1 MFNTLMKKTFY
12 TISCAGVLLSFSCSP
27 TKDDTALTM
36 RYVAPASEWIE
47 ALPVGNGSLGAM
59 IFGRTDKELIQL
71 NEETLWAGGPVDP
84 DPNPMAPEYLP
95 KVRKAL
101 ANENYGEAKKLLTK
115 MQGYYTESYLPL
127 GDLTLNQRYS
137 GEVSEY
143 VRDLNLAEAVAGV
156 RFKAGGVGYSREVFA
171 SAPDRVIVVSLNAD
185 KKGALDFDFSL
196 EGQLPHTLVPDGDN
210 TLVMDGRAPAHA
222 DPSYLHDSKNP
233 IIYRDDAGMRF
244 RLAAK
249 VITDGTTRA
258 EGKTVKVDGASKA
271 FILIAAATS
280 FNGFDKDPFKDGRDE
295 KALAGTALDRAAS
308 RSLETLRSDHV
319 KDYKSFFD
327 RVSFRLDEPDP
338 AIRKTI
344 PERMKAYF
352 EGGRDKALETLYFQ
366 YCRYLLI
373 SSSRP
378 GGIPA
383 NLQGIWNN
391 EMRPPWSANFTTN
404 INYEMNY
411 WPAEVANLSE
421 MHEPML
427 NYVAKM
433 AVTGAATARNFYNMR
448 GWTVHH
454 NSDVCAQS
462 NPVGNLGGGSPV
474 WANFALGGAWVAQHL
489 FEHYRF
495 TDDKAFL
502 RGYAYPL
509 MKGAAEFVLDWL
521 VEDKNG
527 YLVTSPSTSPENH
540 FIDSEGRQ
548 QAVAVAMTVDMA
560 LIRDLFSNLVDASSV
575 LDADADYR
583 AMLLEKTAKLYP
595 YKIGKKGNLQEWYKD
610 FDDAEPHHRHI
621 SHLVGL
627 YPGRQISPL
636 MTPEYAA
643 ACRRSLELRGDDG
656 TGWAIGW
663 KINTWARLL
672 DGDHAY
678 KLLRNLLR
686 VSKTSATNYGG
697 RGGSYLNLFCAHP
710 PFQIDG
716 NFGGLAG
723 MSEMLLQSHN
733 DEIHLL
739 PALPTEWDKGSI
751 EGLCAR
757 GGFTVTMRW
766 EAGRLK
772 QASILSRSGR
782 ECTVRSDV
790 PLKVAETEYS
800 SKKTSATDGK
810 QYWIT
815 TFASQKDKSYELS
828 AIDIIQ

>member
-1 MFNTLMKKTFY
+1 MTNTLTKKIFY
-12 TISCAGVLLSFSCSP
+12 TVACAGVLFACSP

-36 RYVAPASEWIE
+36 RYNQPASEWVE

-59 IFGRTDKELIQL
+59 IFGRADKELIQL
-71 NEETLWAGGPVDP
+71 NEETLWAGAPVDP
-84 DPNPMAPEYLP
+84 NPNPMAPEYLP
-95 KVRKAL
+95 KARKAL
-101 ANENYGEAKKLLTK
+101 ASENYSEANKLLTK

-127 GDLTLNQRYS
+127 GDLKLNQRYS
-137 GEVSEY
+137 GEVSDY
-143 VRDLNLAEAVAGV
+143 VRDLNLADAVAGV
-156 RFKAGGVGYSREVFA
+156 RFKAGGIGYSREIFA
-171 SAPDRVIVVSLNAD
+171 SAPDKVIVVSLSAD
-185 KKGALDFDFSL
+185 KKGALDFELSL
-196 EGQLPHTLVPDGDN
+196 DGQLPHTLAADSSSN
-210 TLVMDGRAPAHA
+210 ILVMDGRAPAHA
-222 DPSYLHDSKNP
+222 DPSYLHNSKNP
-233 IIYRDDAGMRF
+233 IIYLDSAGMRF

-249 VITDGTTRA
+249 VITDGTIA
-258 EGKTVKVDGASKA
+258 AGSKTLKVDKASKA
-271 FILIAAATS
+271 FILITAATS
-280 FNGFDKDPFKDGRDE
+280 FNGFDKDPFKEGRDE
-295 KALAGTALDRAAS
+295 KALADAALRRAAS
-308 RSLETLRSDHV
+308 RNLETLRADHI

-327 RVSFRLDEPDP
+327 RVSFQLDEPDP

-352 EGGRDKALETLYFQ
+352 EGAQDKALETLYFQ
-366 YCRYLLI
+366 YCRYLLV

-427 NYVAKM
+427 DYVAKM
-433 AVTGAATARNFYNMR
+433 AKTGAATARNFYNMK
-448 GWTVHH
+448 GWTLHH
-454 NSDVCAQS
+454 NSDIWAQS

-495 TDDKAFL
+495 TNDENFL
-502 RGYAYPL
+502 RNYAYPL

-521 VEDKNG
+521 TEDRNG
-527 YLVTSPSTSPENH
+527 FLVTSPSTSPENH
-540 FIDSEGRQ
+540 FIDSEGRR

-560 LIRDLFSNLVDASSV
+560 LIRDLFANLVDASAI
-575 LDADADYR
+575 LDIDADYR
-583 AMLLEKTAKLYP
+583 AMLIEKTAKLYP

-636 MTPEYAA
+636 TTPEYAA

-686 VSKTSATNYGG
+686 VSKTSATDYGG
-697 RGGSYLNLFCAHP
+697 KGGSYLNLFCAHP

-723 MSEMLLQSHN
+723 MSEMLIQSQN
-733 DEIHLL
+733 NEIHLL
-739 PALPTEWDKGSI
+739 PALPAAWNKGSVS
-751 EGLCAR
+751 GLCAR
-757 GGFTVTMRW
+757 GGFTASMRW
-766 EAGRLK
+766 EAGKLK
-772 QASILSRSGR
+772 QASILSRSGG
-782 ECTVRSDV
+782 ECIVRSNV
-790 PLKVAETEYS
+790 PLKVAGTEYS
-800 SKKTSATDGK
+800 STKTSAADGK

-815 TFASQKDKSYELS
+815 AFSSQKNKTYELNYEL
-828 AIDIIQ
+828 